1 VIKPPPQVVQPPI
14 GATLRTV
21 VVEAIVIIPS
31 PTYADLYTLLQCGE
45 NSEYGR
51 KAYGGYIKVFWAE
64 TDESS
69 PLTSGNF

>member
-1 VIKPPPQVVQPPI
+1 
-14 GATLRTV
+14 V

-51 KAYGGYIKVFWAE
+51 KAYGGYIEVFWAE
-64 TDESS
+64 NDESS
-69 PLTSGNF
+69 PLTSGYF